1 MTANGSKS
9 YLPYL
14 NKLEEQYNNIYHH
27 SINKKLE
34 LLSIKIFLV
43 QITIQ
48 IRWEKYLLSI
58 QFWKLILDYIINE
71 LLSRTRQSY

>member
-48 IRWEKYLLSI
+48 IR
-58 QFWKLILDYIINE
+58 
-71 LLSRTRQSY
+71 